1 MLGLAILILVLLII
15 FLNNNRENFR
25 MFWNVSPSTRNMS
38 YDLRC
43 EPKIP
48 KRNYP
53 FYGSSIESLYRPKC
67 LTNIR

>member
-53 FYGSSIESLYRPKC
+53 FYGSSIESLHRPKC

>member
-1 MLGLAILILVLLII
+1 MLGLVILILVLLII

-25 MFWNVSPSTRNMS
+25 TFWNVSPSTRNMS

-48 KRNYP
+48 KRNYA
-53 FYGSSIESLYRPKC
+53 FHGSSIEPLHRPKC
-67 LTNIR
+67 LTDIR